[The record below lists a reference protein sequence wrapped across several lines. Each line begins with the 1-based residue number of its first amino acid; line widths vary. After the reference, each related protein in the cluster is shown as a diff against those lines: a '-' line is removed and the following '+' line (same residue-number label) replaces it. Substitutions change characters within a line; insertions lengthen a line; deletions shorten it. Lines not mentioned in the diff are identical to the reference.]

1 MSCPDFKIV
10 QNNDRDLI
18 ITVLDPDTGSVID
31 LTGAQAITIA
41 MFPEHSDTAVFTKTL
56 GSGIALTTPASGIIT
71 LSIADTDIDDIV
83 GRYRFDGK
91 VTDSNG
97 KTYNLRRDDYDFVK
111 AEILESLV

>member
-10 QNNDRDLI
+10 QNNDRDLL
-18 ITVLDPDTGSVID
+18 ITVLDPDTGSSIN

-71 LSIADTDIDDIV
+71 LTIDDTDIASIK

-91 VTDSNG
+91 VTDANG
-97 KTYNLRRDDYDFVK
+97 KNYNLRRDDYDFVK
-111 AEILESLV
+111 AEILESLI